1 VAGADGGGGRH
12 PAGLLFCAAFSAG
25 QGAKAGGLGYAEE
38 VSPTLKAAPS
48 GTNMTPSVVV
58 LNDQGGAR
66 MDISENMTG
75 TLRSQMESHP
85 PLVMA
90 TQQGGAEI
98 CEDLCPTIT
107 SAAGTSGNN
116 QPVLFHNHGVDS
128 RYTGPHEVVSTISA
142 RWGEGG
148 NNTALALQPQDA
160 DAYAIAGNII
170 GRKTKNGGNGLGIQK
185 NIAPTLTSIDRPAVY
200 SQQRSDEY
208 IENDVVCTQA
218 ARQYKDATDLVCD
231 IAGLDCR
238 SGGENGD
245 LCGTLQAHPSGG
257 YSLNTLHPVR
267 IKNLIRRLTP
277 TECERLMDYPDGWT
291 DIPGAT
297 DSKRYKALGNSVVVS
312 CMEYVLRG
320 IAHFLRKES
329 GEP

>member
-1 VAGADGGGGRH
+1 MD
-12 PAGLLFCAAFSAG
+12 
-25 QGAKAGGLGYAEE
+25 
-38 VSPTLKAAPS
+38 VSE
-48 GTNMTPSVVV
+48 
-58 LNDQGGAR
+58 
-66 MDISENMTG
+66 DICG
-75 TLRSQMESHP
+75 TLRAQMDGHP

-116 QPVLFHNHGVDS
+116 QPILFHNHGVDS
-128 RYTGPHEVVSTISA
+128 RYTGPHDVVSTISA

-208 IENDVVCTQA
+208 VENDVVSTQA
-218 ARQYKDATDLVCD
+218 ARQYKDATDLVYQSQVYGQAQYGGYADGCTTLR
-231 IAGLDCR
+231 A
-238 SGGENGD
+238 SGGDNGGGSENLVLG
-245 LCGTLQAHPSGG
+245 
-257 YSLNTLHPVR
+257 R
-267 IKNLIRRLTP
+267 NLIRRLTP

-297 DSKRYKALGNSVVVS
+297 DSKRYKALGNSVVVLKS
-312 CMEYVLRG
+312 
-320 IAHFLRKES
+320 KES
-329 GEP
+329 WQAWTLPRDGVHITQ